1 VAAFDR
7 DYPGLSLERGLLFE
21 ESGDVEKAIDQF
33 KGALAKAPDDPDLQ
47 LRVGSAYVAIGR
59 PEDALPMLKKALE
72 QRPSSAEAHH
82 YIGRALMLE
91 GGSMLADALRNLK
104 RAVELDPNKAEYH
117 VYVAWAANDT
127 TPAQLELASDE
138 VDKALALDKLNAEA
152 YWLRGSVRRME
163 GQLDDAVKDEKHALE
178 LRPSRYEA
186 HATPAGSA
194 VEWTRAIA
202 GDRDTATP
210 DGSTPHPYW
219 RYMYGKLLMDRGSV
233 ADASAVLIPAV
244 KTAEKMDP
252 RPAWL
257 IPLEFLS
264 AEALRKIGRRP
275 DAVEHYRRFLESA
288 PLNSPDRAD
297 AQKALAQL
305 TSGQ

>member
-1 VAAFDR
+1 
-7 DYPGLSLERGLLFE
+7 
-21 ESGDVEKAIDQF
+21 
-33 KGALAKAPDDPDLQ
+33 
-47 LRVGSAYVAIGR
+47 
-59 PEDALPMLKKALE
+59 
-72 QRPSSAEAHH
+72 
-82 YIGRALMLE
+82 MLE

-163 GQLDDAVKDEKHALE
+163 GQLDDAIKDEKHALE

-186 HATPAGSA
+186 HATLAECYDQKNDPAGST

-202 GDRDTATP
+202 GDRGTATP
-210 DGSTPHPYW
+210 DGSSPHPYW
-219 RYMYGKLLMDRGSV
+219 RYMYGKLLMDRGSA
-233 ADASAVLIPAV
+233 ADASAMLIPAV

-264 AEALRKIGRRP
+264 AEALRKTGRRP